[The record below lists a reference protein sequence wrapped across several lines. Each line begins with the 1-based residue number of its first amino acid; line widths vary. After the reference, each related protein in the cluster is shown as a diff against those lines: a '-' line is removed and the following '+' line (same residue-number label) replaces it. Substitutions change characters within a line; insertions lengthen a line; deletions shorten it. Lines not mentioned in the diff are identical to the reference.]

1 MNLLVGHEGTSLSGG
16 SATIHEGYR
25 ARYPDDPTYA
35 ANRKRHDMPTIIAAP
50 ALIPVPGGKLIEE
63 FVGRVVSGDEGV
75 SIAQMT
81 APAGW
86 DEPAQTPQFDE
97 FTVVLEGAVEVET
110 AEGVFTVEAGQAII
124 TRAGERIR
132 YRCPSGA
139 RYIAVCLP
147 AFGPDLVH
155 REGE

>member
-1 MNLLVGHEGTSLSGG
+1 
-16 SATIHEGYR
+16 
-25 ARYPDDPTYA
+25 
-35 ANRKRHDMPTIIAAP
+35 MPTIITAP

-63 FVGRVVSGDEGV
+63 FVGRVVSADESV
-75 SIAQMT
+75 SIARMT

-86 DEPAQTPQFDE
+86 DEPAQTPEFDE
-97 FTVVLEGAVEVET
+97 FTVVLEGELVVES
-110 AEGVFTVEAGQAII
+110 AEGVFTVPAGQAII

-132 YRCPSGA
+132 YKCPNGA
-139 RYIAVCLP
+139 RYIAVCRP